1 MTCMPFDRKRC
12 YEYMKMLHEPVTNYK
27 GIRSGLLC
35 KLNELRCQGRI
46 LCNFD
51 RLVFVAV
58 NIDLFSFLLSSF
70 YLSVSYRNFEYLY
83 SKRVVYFSI
92 VGQPQE
98 HRILSVIN
106 AYSHSG
112 TQLLSFTSR
121 PTKMGRDRVEL
132 PETEVNRFTVCP
144 ATSTE
149 YLPEFTIIGFAFR
162 LLLNTTS

>member
-1 MTCMPFDRKRC
+1 
-12 YEYMKMLHEPVTNYK
+12 MLHEPVTNHK

-51 RLVFVAV
+51 RLVLFAV
-58 NIDLFSFLLSSF
+58 NIDLFSFLLF

-83 SKRVVYFSI
+83 SKRVVYFLLI
-92 VGQPQE
+92 GQPQE
-98 HRILSVIN
+98 HRILSVTH
-106 AYSHSG
+106 AYSHSR

-132 PETEVNRFTVCP
+132 PETEVNRFTVCT
-144 ATSTE
+144 ATST
-149 YLPEFTIIGFAFR
+149 
-162 LLLNTTS
+162 